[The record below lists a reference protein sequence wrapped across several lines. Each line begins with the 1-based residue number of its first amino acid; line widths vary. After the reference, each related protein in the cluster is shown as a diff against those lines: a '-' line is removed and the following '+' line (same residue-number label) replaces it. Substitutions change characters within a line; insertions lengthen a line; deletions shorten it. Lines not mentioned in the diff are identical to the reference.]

1 MFYTNFERLELTTII
16 LIKLL
21 FVIIRVSNIRTAG
34 GILRNSL
41 QLVLNSV
48 IKIL

>member
-21 FVIIRVSNIRTAG
+21 FVIIRVSNIRTG